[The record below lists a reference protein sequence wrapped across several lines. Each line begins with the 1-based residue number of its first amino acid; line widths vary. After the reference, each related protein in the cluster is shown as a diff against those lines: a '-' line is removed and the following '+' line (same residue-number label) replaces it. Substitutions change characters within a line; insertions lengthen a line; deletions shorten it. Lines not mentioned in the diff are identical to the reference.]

1 MDKVDEQWRALHS
14 YQGALKLNQ
23 TYFRGELPCNIGYYG
38 PLDAETKNLVPGLL
52 RLHQYGFLTHES
64 QPFEPVKRQQ
74 KHQNGGWWQEW
85 RQRPYLSFLAPQ
97 QDRIAKT
104 AVEKLALL
112 LLAHPSIVTIVAYG
126 KGDRSYRT
134 NIDDPHTTTEY
145 RFARSADALT
155 KEDFKANA
163 SIPPG
168 YHHVTEDWGDVDAV
182 TSAQCLD
189 ITVASRSW
197 DGDVDL
203 AKLVEDLAIEAGIQR
218 DYCKHLEPADDSISI
233 EEQMAAA
240 YNALCDEE
248 EEVEE

>member
-23 TYFRGELPCNIGYYG
+23 TYFRGELPCNIGYHG

-74 KHQNGGWWQEW
+74 KHQNG
-85 RQRPYLSFLAPQ
+85 APQ

-104 AVEKLALL
+104 AVEKLTLL

-218 DYCKHLEPADDSISI
+218 DYCEDLDDSVSI